1 MEKKTGWL
9 IYDKAGAQYNK
20 QYIAMHKEEGEALQ
34 ISFSLLYAEEI
45 NFGVKNGEMCI
56 WYQGQLQKKP
66 DFAIC
71 RTIAPKLSMMLEWAG
86 IRVFNSSFV
95 SEIANDK
102 AKTYAYLAGKG
113 IPMTDSVFGTA
124 EWLNGKIDGFEED
137 TVIKAVN
144 GHGGVQVFR
153 TGTDN
158 TSSIQTGIGES
169 DVIVQSMVKGPGQ
182 DVRVYVIGTEIVAAV
197 CRTSQDGFRSNYSL
211 GGKVELYELSSKQKD
226 LVEKIIG
233 EFDFGLVGID
243 FLIDEQEDFVFN
255 EIEDVVGARML
266 YQVSDINLLHEYFV
280 YILSQCN

>member
-34 ISFSLLYAEEI
+34 ISFSLFYAEEI

-124 EWLNGKIDGFEED
+124 QWVNGKIDGFEED

-243 FLIDEQEDFVFN
+243 FLIDCYAAEHTLS
-255 EIEDVVGARML
+255 IEDAVEDIML
-266 YQVSDINLLHEYFV
+266 LCQKNGGR
-280 YILSQCN
+280 